1 MPVLL
6 FSAEEVDDPALLLD
20 PDCLVLLLSAGVMD
34 EPALLLGADCL
45 VVLLLC
51 ADSLLILLC
60 SMLFGTKESILLL
73 AVYSLRR
80 STGLFS
86 SSITNVFGTQ
96 ALLQ

>member
-6 FSAEEVDDPALLLD
+6 FGAEEGDDPALLLD
-20 PDCLVLLLSAGVMD
+20 PDRLVLLLGAGVMD
-34 EPALLLGADCL
+34 EPALLLVADCL

-73 AVYSLRR
+73 AVYLPRR
-80 STGLFS
+80 RTGFSS
-86 SSITNVFGTQ
+86 SSITNVFVTQ
-96 ALLQ
+96 VMLQ